1 MNLSL
6 SRRRV
11 LALLALTSI
20 LLITLDLRGNSTID
34 AMKRGFSTVRS
45 PMEDVGRAI
54 SRPVKNAWRGVTNYG
69 ELERENDR
77 LRELVDQQQGEAIAA
92 QVALRDY
99 QELLAANQLTSLSQY
114 SKVTA
119 QVLAYAPQNFQQTVE
134 INQGSKKGIRVGMPV
149 VNAAGLVGKIT
160 SVTSDSAVVLLIS
173 DRNYSVTVKVVGD
186 QPIPGTTAEAEA
198 EANADGEGLLPSGS
212 TVDSTAETTSSAP
225 ASVETTTPT
234 TIPGDTSVASAVSET
249 VETTTTVPPTTTTT
263 PPTTTEFV
271 VDPADAFV
279 QTLVDPTASS
289 TAPDGVDGAG
299 NPVSYSVDNTVD
311 GDYETAW
318 RTEGD
323 GVGETLTYHFA
334 AGSVYVTSVGLIPG
348 YAKIDATDGTDRFL
362 ENRRIRAVRWT
373 FDGGVVQQQ
382 DFADSRDL
390 QTIDIPGVLTRTIT
404 IEILETT
411 DHGGRDFTPVSEV
424 QVEGVVGEI

>member
-77 LRELVDQQQGEAIAA
+77 LRELVVQQQGEAIAA

-225 ASVETTTPT
+225 ASAETTTPT

-249 VETTTTVPPTTTTT
+249 VETTTTVPATTTTLDISNLQRRELGGLEGQGIDG
-263 PPTTTEFV
+263 PPIVRFLNNDRFTRAIQIGDLVATNGGTTSLA
-271 VDPADAFV
+271 PAD
-279 QTLVDPTASS
+279 LVVGRVARVV
-289 TAPDGVDGAG
+289 GRVGAG
-299 NPVSYSVDNTVD
+299 GPTVEV
-311 GDYETAW
+311 ETAADL
-318 RTEGD
+318 RQLNFVRVIRYIPPIE
-323 GVGETLTYHFA
+323 A
-334 AGSVYVTSVGLIPG
+334 ISAG
-348 YAKIDATDGTDRFL
+348 
-362 ENRRIRAVRWT
+362 
-373 FDGGVVQQQ
+373 
-382 DFADSRDL
+382 
-390 QTIDIPGVLTRTIT
+390 
-404 IEILETT
+404 
-411 DHGGRDFTPVSEV
+411 
-424 QVEGVVGEI
+424 

>member
-20 LLITLDLRGNSTID
+20 LLITLDLRGNATID
-34 AMKRGFSTVRS
+34 AAKRGFSTVRS

-54 SRPVKNAWRGVTNYG
+54 SRPVKNAWRGITHYG

-134 INQGSKKGIRVGMPV
+134 INQGSKRGIRIGMPV

-160 SVTSDSAVVLLIS
+160 SVTADSAVVLLIS
-173 DRNYSVTVKVVGD
+173 DRDYSVTVKVVGD

-198 EANADGEGLLPSGS
+198 EAAAAALAADPNGAGLLPSGS
-212 TVDSTAETTSSAP
+212 PVDSTAETTSSVATT
-225 ASVETTTPT
+225 VETTTPT
-234 TIPGDTSVASAVSET
+234 TIAGETTVSGVPTTAV
-249 VETTTTVPPTTTTT
+249 TTTVPATTTTLDISNLQRRELGGLEGQGIDG
-263 PPTTTEFV
+263 PPIVRFLNNDRFTRAIQVGDLVATNGGTTSLA
-271 VDPADAFV
+271 PAD
-279 QTLVDPTASS
+279 LVVGRVSRVIGRA
-289 TAPDGVDGAG
+289 GAG
-299 NPVSYSVDNTVD
+299 GPTV
-311 GDYETAW
+311 EV
-318 RTEGD
+318 EP
-323 GVGETLTYHFA
+323 A
-334 AGSVYVTSVGLIPG
+334 ADLRQLNFVRVIRYIP
-348 YAKIDATDGTDRFL
+348 
-362 ENRRIRAVRWT
+362 
-373 FDGGVVQQQ
+373 
-382 DFADSRDL
+382 
-390 QTIDIPGVLTRTIT
+390 P
-404 IEILETT
+404 IEAISA
-411 DHGGRDFTPVSEV
+411 G
-424 QVEGVVGEI
+424 